1 MNLKDRIVVVTGA
14 GSGIGRSTA
23 LAFAR
28 EGARIAACD
37 VDRAR
42 LDALKSE
49 LGDRALVV
57 EKIDVA
63 DRHQMRTF
71 ADQVHALTPAVDVVV
86 NNAGVAVSGT
96 FLEMTLDDWDWILG
110 VNLKGVVHGC
120 HFFIPK
126 MVERGAG
133 GHVINIAS
141 IFGIFAP
148 PGVTSYV
155 ASKFAVR
162 GFSLSL
168 REELAPHKI
177 GVTATC
183 PGMTNTL
190 IVADAIEGPSGR
202 ASTDRAWAERIAS
215 ALRAALPATP
225 IERGVLAAV
234 AAPVITRERKEALH
248 RTTGALAVD
257 MESHIAAAHAGALG
271 LPFAVCRAIVDPA
284 WRTLP
289 PAATA
294 GLRDDGTTA
303 LAPILRELAG
313 APAQLPELIR
323 LAFDARVARSSLV
336 AGRAALLRAGAL
348 RAV

>member
-1 MNLKDRIVVVTGA
+1 MNLKDRVVVVTGA
-14 GSGIGRSTA
+14 GSGIGRATA

-42 LDALKSE
+42 LDTLKAE

-57 EKIDVA
+57 EKVDVA

-71 ADQVHALTPAVDVVV
+71 ADQVHALTPAVDVIV

-96 FLEMTLDDWDWILG
+96 FLEMTLDDWDWLLG

-120 HFFIPK
+120 HFFVPK

-177 GVTATC
+177 GVTAIC
-183 PGMTNTL
+183 PGMINTQ
-190 IVADAIEGPSGR
+190 IVADARTKQSMAGKKAKVME
-202 ASTDRAWAERIAS
+202 TFK
-215 ALRAALPATP
+215 
-225 IERGVLAAV
+225 RGLAPEKVAQTILAAV
-234 AAPVITRERKEALH
+234 HGNPAV
-248 RTTGALAVD
+248 RTVGKDA
-257 MESHIAAAHAGALG
+257 
-271 LPFAVCRAIVDPA
+271 AIV
-284 WRTLP
+284 
-289 PAATA
+289 AALT
-294 GLRDDGTTA
+294 R
-303 LAPILRELAG
+303 LAPRTIAKVG
-313 APAQLPELIR
+313 AAVQRR
-323 LAFDARVARSSLV
+323 LS
-336 AGRAALLRAGAL
+336 
-348 RAV
+348 